1 MNENE
6 IKKEIR
12 IAATQQRNDVMNYN
26 KELHVEEVKKGVFVV
41 REN

>member
-1 MNENE
+1 MSENE

-12 IAATQQRNDVMNYN
+12 IVATQLRNDIMNCN